1 MTMTAE
7 DRAARSVIVKVRLT
21 EAEAAEVDAA
31 RGPAERSAWIR
42 SAALAA
48 ARPAPKRNPRNC
60 KHDGMRLTKGWC
72 PDCESMAVKK

>member
-31 RGPAERSAWIR
+31 RGPAERAAWIR

-48 ARPAPKRNPRNC
+48 ARPAPKRSPRNC
-60 KHDGMRLTKGWC
+60 KHEGLRLAKGVC
-72 PDCESMAVKK
+72 PDCQSWAVKK

>member
-1 MTMTAE
+1 MTMAAE

-48 ARPAPKRNPRNC
+48 ARPAPKRKPGNC
-60 KHDGMRLTKGWC
+60 KHEGLRLAKGVC
-72 PDCESMAVKK
+72 PDCSTWAVKK